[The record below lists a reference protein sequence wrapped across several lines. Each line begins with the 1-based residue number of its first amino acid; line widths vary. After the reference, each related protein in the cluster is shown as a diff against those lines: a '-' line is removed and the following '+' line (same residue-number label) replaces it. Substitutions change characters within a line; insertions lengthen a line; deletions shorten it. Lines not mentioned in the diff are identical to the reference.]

1 MNKLVYLGLSVLDVS
16 KIPMYEFWYDY
27 LKPRYRENIN
37 LCYMDTGRF
46 IFNLKLIIGTKIFQM
61 ILIKDLIYLI
71 FKQHTNKKRYK

>member
-1 MNKLVYLGLSVLDVS
+1 MNKPIYLGLSVLDVS

-27 LKPRYRENIN
+27 LKPRHRENIN

-61 ILIKDLIYLI
+61 ILRLDISNIQKIY
-71 FKQHTNKKRYK
+71 Q

>member
-1 MNKLVYLGLSVLDVS
+1 MNKPVYLGLSVLDVS